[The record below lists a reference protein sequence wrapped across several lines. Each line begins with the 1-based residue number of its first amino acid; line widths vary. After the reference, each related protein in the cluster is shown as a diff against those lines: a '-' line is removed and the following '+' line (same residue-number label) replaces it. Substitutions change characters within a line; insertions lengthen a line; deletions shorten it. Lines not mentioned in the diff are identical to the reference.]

1 MAMQTVSLLPAR
13 PPVLPA
19 AFSSPR
25 APFYPAGKARRVV
38 SLWIRRAA
46 TAPEKLEMQ
55 DSANVASQGTVQTI
69 TSSINPPQ
77 ILALPPP
84 SFIGS
89 PLLWIGVGIGI
100 SAAFNTM
107 ATRLK
112 RMAILKAF
120 KEVMGPN
127 SQQDGTFNT
136 AAFAPGTPFPSPSA
150 SPSATT
156 IPTPTASAPGPPVPL
171 DIPKTNVEEI
181 PQHDT
186 SNNTKADK
194 ETEGH
199 GTLPAS
205 N

>member
-1 MAMQTVSLLPAR
+1 MFDGIFYGLL
-13 PPVLPA
+13 
-19 AFSSPR
+19 
-25 APFYPAGKARRVV
+25 
-38 SLWIRRAA
+38 
-46 TAPEKLEMQ
+46 Q
-55 DSANVASQGTVQTI
+55 
-69 TSSINPPQ
+69 
-77 ILALPPP
+77 
-84 SFIGS
+84 
-89 PLLWIGVGIGI
+89 
-100 SAAFNTM
+100 
-107 ATRLK
+107 

>member
-38 SLWIRRAA
+38 SLWRRRAA

-55 DSANVASQGTVQTI
+55 DSANVASQATVQTLI
-69 TSSINPPQ
+69 SSINPQ

-112 RMAILKAF
+112 RKAILKAF

-156 IPTPTASAPGPPVPL
+156 IPTPTPSAPGPPVPL
-171 DIPKTNVEEI
+171 DVPKTNVEEI
-181 PQHDT
+181 PQQDT